1 MSTQFIEA
9 GLGQDLLEKR
19 EIRTFL
25 SGAAITALDWVQLD
39 TSKTDSDRVLYAIQ
53 AASGTA
59 TGNGLVVG
67 VALDA
72 ATAADQKIRVVVR
85 GYVEGANVA
94 TAVNAAGLSVI
105 VDATAGRAELAVL
118 GDHNVAPI
126 GVTLEAASSNKADV
140 YVLCG

>member
-1 MSTQFIEA
+1 MIQFIDTGTGA
-9 GLGQDLLEKR
+9 DTADKR
-19 EIRTFL
+19 VIKTFIA
-25 SGAAITALDWVQLD
+25 GAAITALDWVQLD

-72 ATAADQKIRVVVR
+72 AAAAGDKIRVVVR

-94 TAVNAAGLSVI
+94 TAVNAAGLSVV

-126 GVTLEAASSNKADV
+126 GVTLEASSSNKADV